1 MVVDHAITCVNV
13 PIGSGVVSSR
23 YGIWENG
30 DLIDFVYEYES
41 AKMIVESR
49 KEYWADYD
57 G

>member
-30 DLIDFVYEYES
+30 DLIDFVYEYDS

-49 KEYWADYD
+49 KEYCADYD